1 MLETLKERLKNEDS
15 EIIYDTGIIESSI
28 MEQKLEGIILPSRH
42 RFSVLLKVISK
53 VNSIEEKVTFFETT
67 LRDDE
72 WKGKWTSI
80 PDSFNGGTLY
90 FRKQFKLENKKI
102 KKARCYVCGIGYH
115 ELYINGRKVKDVN
128 SKDNNFTLNKLD
140 DRIAR
145 LEAHERQ
152 SWSHN
157 MRRNQDGA

>member
-1 MLETLKERLKNEDS
+1 MFKLNEIKINYMIEPLTIKDNVKVIWNYDSNCLEEQKSYQIIVKNEDS

-90 FRKQFKLENKKI
+90 FR
-102 KKARCYVCGIGYH
+102 
-115 ELYINGRKVKDVN
+115 
-128 SKDNNFTLNKLD
+128 
-140 DRIAR
+140 
-145 LEAHERQ
+145 
-152 SWSHN
+152 
-157 MRRNQDGA
+157 

>member
-1 MLETLKERLKNEDS
+1 MFKLNEIKINYMIEPLTIKDNVKVIWNYDSNCLEEQKSYQIIVKNEDS
-15 EIIYDTGIIESSI
+15 EIIYDTGIVESSI

-90 FRKQFKLENKKI
+90 VRKQFK
-102 KKARCYVCGIGYH
+102 
-115 ELYINGRKVKDVN
+115 
-128 SKDNNFTLNKLD
+128 
-140 DRIAR
+140 
-145 LEAHERQ
+145 
-152 SWSHN
+152 
-157 MRRNQDGA
+157 

>member
-1 MLETLKERLKNEDS
+1 MFKLNEIKINYMIEPLTIKDNVKVIWNYDSNCLEEQKSYQIIVKNEDS
-15 EIIYDTGIIESSI
+15 EIIYDTGIVESSI

-90 FRKQFKLENKKI
+90 FRKQF
-102 KKARCYVCGIGYH
+102 
-115 ELYINGRKVKDVN
+115 
-128 SKDNNFTLNKLD
+128 S
-140 DRIAR
+140 
-145 LEAHERQ
+145 
-152 SWSHN
+152 
-157 MRRNQDGA
+157 RNVIHPSSAN

>member
-1 MLETLKERLKNEDS
+1 MFKLNEIKINYMIEPLTIKDNVKVIWNYDSNCLEEQKSYQIIVKNEDS

-90 FRKQFKLENKKI
+90 FRK
-102 KKARCYVCGIGYH
+102 
-115 ELYINGRKVKDVN
+115 
-128 SKDNNFTLNKLD
+128 
-140 DRIAR
+140 
-145 LEAHERQ
+145 
-152 SWSHN
+152 
-157 MRRNQDGA
+157 